1 MTLAKT
7 LAVGTFLAST
17 LLAGSAFAKGH
28 DNGFGAGAKG
38 SAAGMVDENV
48 TNRGG
53 GGSDDA
59 YGTTEVQD
67 QVEAGTRDNSEE
79 ARDRD
84 AANHPS
90 NK

>member
-1 MTLAKT
+1 MTITKT
-7 LAVGTFLAST
+7 LAVGTVLAAV
-17 LLAGSAFAKGH
+17 LVAGSAFAKGH

-38 SAAGMVDENV
+38 SAAGMVDEGV

-53 GGSDDA
+53 GGSENA
-59 YGTTEVQD
+59 YGTNEVSD

>member
-1 MTLAKT
+1 MTFNKT

-17 LLAGSAFAKGH
+17 LIAGTTLAKGH

-38 SAAGMVDENV
+38 SAARMVDENV

-53 GGSDDA
+53 GGSENA
-59 YGTTEVQD
+59 YGTNEVRD
-67 QVEAGTRDNSEE
+67 QVMAGTRDNSEE
-79 ARDRD
+79 AQDRD